1 MDFDS
6 QARLTDYFDRRLE
19 LIPDSW
25 RGPIV
30 EVVDTIETVKMGLRA
45 IGIDD
50 NLLLIEAVRLALD
63 RYDKAKAEL
72 RRQVLEDID
81 EDE

>member
-6 QARLTDYFDRRLE
+6 QARLTDCFDRRLE

-72 RRQVLEDID
+72 RRQALEDID